1 MDLLADPLNDRMVK
15 QIKPP
20 PHRPLD
26 SKYIFLKPEFEL
38 KKKVLF

>member
-1 MDLLADPLNDRMVK
+1 MDLLADPLNNRMVK

-26 SKYIFLKPEFEL
+26 SDKIFTKPDS
-38 KKKVLF
+38 KCYN